1 MIRTRSMLTLAVVGL
16 LIAGCSPAGEKVGDF
31 SNDWTGNEFK
41 ITAVRDPAI
50 ANVVCH
56 FATFDRGFLDRIG
69 KGNWFENPSNSAI
82 ECNAT
87 GPINEAQLL
96 SLPKNA
102 EIASQGAS
110 LLFKKMAVRRI
121 IDIPNRSIVYLSYG
135 REITGA
141 SAKIDMSVV
150 AFGPAHSSASVP
162 AASIVK

>member
-1 MIRTRSMLTLAVVGL
+1 MNGLQIFGLTAFSL
-16 LIAGCSPAGEKVGDF
+16 LLTACSPAGEKVGDF
-31 SNDWTGNEFK
+31 SNDWTGNEFN

-50 ANVVCH
+50 TNVVCH

-69 KGNWFENPSNSAI
+69 KGNWFENPSNSAVN
-82 ECNAT
+82 CHAT
-87 GPINEAQLL
+87 GPIDEVALA

-110 LLFKKMAVRRI
+110 LLFKRMAVRRI
-121 IDIPNRSIVYLSYG
+121 IDMPNRSIVYLSYG

-150 AFGPAHSSASVP
+150 PFGAPAPIPSSP
-162 AASIVK
+162 TPK